1 MKSICSNLIWAGLSL
16 ACCAQGA
23 AIAADKLPSV
33 PSNLDFEEGAKY
45 WRVPKPKWRVED
57 GAGRGGSKGMVGE
70 NDDPRSYSFPGQ
82 RIALEGGAVYRF
94 GCWVKGKI
102 MKDGKA
108 ILPSVSLD
116 WSDANGK
123 WLSAAYAY
131 PVASNEPNTDGWVR
145 YEGLTSPLPD
155 EAVSGTL
162 LCFMPR
168 GATGKVQFD
177 DYFFKSEDAHPV
189 DWLMSSAYRNT
200 AADGTVTFHASLY
213 INKVKHPLDS
223 LVPQFIYKANDGRT
237 VTVSPD
243 EMSPRAASVAVPV
256 ERMAAVK
263 AA

>member
-1 MKSICSNLIWAGLSL
+1 MKSICSNLIWAGLCL
-16 ACCAQGA
+16 ACCAHGA

-57 GAGRGGSKGMVGE
+57 GAGRGGSKGVVGE

-123 WLSAAYAY
+123 WLSAAYA
-131 PVASNEPNTDGWVR
+131 
-145 YEGLTSPLPD
+145 
-155 EAVSGTL
+155 
-162 LCFMPR
+162 
-168 GATGKVQFD
+168 
-177 DYFFKSEDAHPV
+177 
-189 DWLMSSAYRNT
+189 
-200 AADGTVTFHASLY
+200 
-213 INKVKHPLDS
+213 
-223 LVPQFIYKANDGRT
+223 
-237 VTVSPD
+237 
-243 EMSPRAASVAVPV
+243 
-256 ERMAAVK
+256 
-263 AA
+263 